1 MFYPKIL
8 TTLKNYSMEQFFKDV
23 ISGIIVAIIALPL
36 SIALAIASGVPPER
50 GLYTAIVAGFI
61 ISLLGGSRV
70 QIGGPTGAFMV
81 IVYGVVMKY
90 GIDGLIVA
98 TMMAGVISILMGLF
112 KLGGVI
118 KFIPYPIVTGFTS
131 GIAVIIFSSQLN
143 DFFGLNI
150 AGLPGDFL
158 GKWSI
163 YLESLHLIDFKT
175 MVVGLVALLVLI
187 VWPKISKKI
196 PGAIIAIIVSVLWV
210 KIFNWDITTIGS
222 KFGDLPRMLPMP
234 SVPNVSFELIKVLL
248 PSAFTIALLGAVE
261 SLLSAVVADGMI
273 GGRHRSNTELMAQGI
288 ANIGS
293 GLFGGIPATGAIA
306 RTMAN
311 INNGGRTP
319 VAGIVHALTLLLMM
333 VLLMPLAQM
342 IPLSAL
348 AAILIV
354 VAYNMSEWR
363 GFIAFRRAPKS
374 DLAILLVTFL
384 LTVFVDLIKAIEI
397 GMVLSAFLFMKR
409 MADVSQFKMHGSE
422 DEEDDYE
429 IMVDENQKYLVPE
442 NVQVYEINGPFF
454 FGAADQFVEH
464 LINLRSNTNVLI
476 LRMRHVSAMDAT
488 ALHAFK
494 TMLKMCEKKEISV
507 YITGLNQQPYEV
519 IKKSNL
525 LNASQEEHLFNL
537 FEEALLEVRKY
548 KKI

>member
-1 MFYPKIL
+1 MFSPKIF
-8 TTLKNYSMEQFFKDV
+8 TTLKNYSFEQFSKDL

-36 SIALAIASGVPPER
+36 SIALAVASGVPPER
-50 GLYTAIVAGFI
+50 GIYTAIIGGFI

-70 QIGGPTGAFMV
+70 QIGGPTGSFMV
-81 IVYGVVMKY
+81 VVYGVVMKF
-90 GIDGLIVA
+90 GMDGLIIA

-112 KLGGVI
+112 KFGSVI

-150 AGLPGDFL
+150 EGLPGEFL
-158 GKWSI
+158 DKWAI
-163 YLESLHLIDFKT
+163 YFDSMHLIDPKT
-175 MVVGLVALLVLI
+175 MLVGLMTLMVLI
-187 VWPKISKKI
+187 LWPKVSKKI
-196 PGAIIAIIVSVLWV
+196 PGAIIAIIFSVLWIQ
-210 KIFNWDITTIGS
+210 IFNWDVMTLGS
-222 KFGDLPRMLPMP
+222 KFGNLPRMLAMP
-234 SVPNVSFELIKVLL
+234 SFPKVSFELIKQLI
-248 PSAFTIALLGAVE
+248 PAAFTIAILGAIS

-273 GGRHRSNTELMAQGI
+273 GGRHRSNTELIAQGL

-293 GLFGGIPATGAIA
+293 ALFGGIPASGAIA

-319 VAGIVHALTLLLMM
+319 VAGIVHALTLFLMM
-333 VLLMPLAQM
+333 LLLMPMAQM

-348 AAILIV
+348 AAVLII

-363 GFIAFRRAPKS
+363 GFIAFIRAPKS
-374 DLAILLVTFL
+374 DVSILLVTFF
-384 LTVFVDLIKAIEI
+384 LTVFVGIIRAIEV

-409 MADVSQFKMHGSE
+409 MSDVSQFEMHSSDE
-422 DEEDDYE
+422 DNKDYE

-464 LINLRSNTNVLI
+464 LIKLRKNTKFLI
-476 LRMRHVSAMDAT
+476 IRMRHVPSMDAT

-494 TMLKMCEKKEISV
+494 TMLKMCKKKDIRI
-507 YITGLNQQPYEV
+507 YITGLNPQPYEV
-519 IKKSNL
+519 IRKSNL
-525 LNASQEEHLFNL
+525 LESIQEENIFNL
-537 FEEALLEVRKY
+537 FEEALLKVRQE
-548 KKI
+548 